1 MKLLKGDKDIH
12 NLAIIWGG
20 GVMISQFQV
29 FGVIVNNFKKAEQI
43 GN

>member
-20 GVMISQFQV
+20 IISQFQV
-29 FGVIVNNFKKAEQI
+29 FGVIVNNF
-43 GN
+43 